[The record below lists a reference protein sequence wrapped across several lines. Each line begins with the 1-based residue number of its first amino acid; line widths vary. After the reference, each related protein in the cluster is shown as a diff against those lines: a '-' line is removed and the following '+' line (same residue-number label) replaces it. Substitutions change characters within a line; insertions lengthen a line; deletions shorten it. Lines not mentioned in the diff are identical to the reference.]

1 MRERTSRRALT
12 ATTPAGRRVFRRMV
26 SAGWLLQNSAGDSC
40 MIEGGLG
47 RRTSVLGAVL
57 IAFALAGCTTK
68 PEVPAAQAV
77 VPELPPLYQI
87 GAGDALT
94 IFVWRNAELTTSVVV
109 RPDGRVSVPLIEDL
123 YVEGKNPSAPS
134 RETERSEAHATEFQ
148 S

>member
-68 PEVPAAQAV
+68 PE
-77 VPELPPLYQI
+77 EI
-87 GAGDALT
+87 GRAHVCT
-94 IFVWRNAELTTSVVV
+94 PVTNAHLVCRLLLEN
-109 RPDGRVSVPLIEDL
+109 
-123 YVEGKNPSAPS
+123 KNNIP
-134 RETERSEAHATEFQ
+134 RT
-148 S
+148 